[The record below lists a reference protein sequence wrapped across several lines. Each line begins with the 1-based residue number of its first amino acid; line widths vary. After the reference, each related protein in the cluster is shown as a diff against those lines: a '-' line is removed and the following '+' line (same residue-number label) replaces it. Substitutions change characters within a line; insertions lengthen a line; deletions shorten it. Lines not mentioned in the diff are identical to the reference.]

1 MVVDQ
6 TELPKSRTRVVQ
18 ATGFETD
25 KPPTGKSPGRRGRP
39 PKGRASEPVVRKIL
53 YTTFSTSNF
62 ALNLTGQQ
70 RYQLTAHEI
79 QTLTDVWTQVAM
91 NYPTLLDWMGRGGVI
106 TDWGQAFIITVSI
119 YFPKFT
125 GVDLNKP
132 VNLNG
137 STETSFAGR
146 VNVEQPSDIGKD
158 TNGSI
163 PENQSG
169 RTRFDGGNDWI
180 RQDDPSKI
188 FTDS

>member
-6 TELPKSRTRVVQ
+6 NELPKTRTRVVQ

-25 KPPTGKSPGRRGRP
+25 KPPVGKTTGRRGRP
-39 PKGRASEPVVRKIL
+39 PKGRASEPAVRKIL

-70 RYQLTAHEI
+70 RYQLTAQEV

-91 NYPTLLDWMGRGGVI
+91 NYPTLLDWMGRGGVL
-106 TDWGQAFIITVSI
+106 TDWAQAFIITVSI

-132 VNLNG
+132 VNVNG

-146 VNVEQPSDIGKD
+146 VNIEQPSDIRNEQ
-158 TNGSI
+158 TEPI
-163 PENQSG
+163 PEDQSG
-169 RTRFDGGNDWI
+169 GSRINGWDYGI
-180 RQDDPSKI
+180 RQDNPSKI